1 MSLKNLLLGGLYVC
15 VCICMCIYVI
25 YTHIY
30 TLVYTHIYT
39 YIYMLSTS
47 YGHYKLE
54 TVGKVLGY
62 Q

>member
-15 VCICMCIYVI
+15 LCICMCIYVI
-25 YTHIY
+25 
-30 TLVYTHIYT
+30 YTHIYT

-54 TVGKVLGY
+54 TVGKVLGD